1 MVVNNISVLI
11 IKTKKIISSLNVIH
25 ILIYYW
31 LSFNF
36 LKEPINE
43 PEKPAS
49 DKASFIQLEMSSYY
63 KDNNNQNNDNRDDN
77 SRRKWNVE
85 NKEKI
90 VFENS
95 EEDDDQNN

>member
-1 MVVNNISVLI
+1 
-11 IKTKKIISSLNVIH
+11 
-25 ILIYYW
+25 
-31 LSFNF
+31 
-36 LKEPINE
+36 
-43 PEKPAS
+43 
-49 DKASFIQLEMSSYY
+49 MSSYY

-95 EEDDDQNN
+95 EEDEDQNN